1 MNISYSKI
9 RKIFKTVY
17 RELSFLSPS
26 LSLCPVTAHPH
37 KQAKLLLACVNIL
50 LENIYANITVTQIY
64 ICIKYVYINI
74 YLYICVLYVFVF
86 SQITAHLT
94 H

>member
-26 LSLCPVTAHPH
+26 LSICPVIAHPP
-37 KQAKLLLACVNIL
+37 KQAKLLLVCVNIL
-50 LENIYANITVTQIY
+50 LENICANITVTQIY

-74 YLYICVLYVFVF
+74 YLYVYYMFFVF